1 MFGTGSTRNGYL
13 MTKQLP
19 LFGTSHDVAFRKFH
33 HTNPHVYKAL
43 KRLCLQVRRSGVSR
57 FGIRTVWER
66 LRWYAE
72 FETTRRDE
80 WKLNNNYTKYYA
92 RLLMQ
97 NEPELADLFEVRE
110 PYAKR

>member
-1 MFGTGSTRNGYL
+1 

-19 LFGTSHDVAFRKFH
+19 LFGTPHHIAFRKFH
-33 HTNPHVYKAL
+33 HTNPHVYQAL
-43 KRLCLQVRRSGVSR
+43 RKLCLEVRRAGVSR

-72 FETTRRDE
+72 FETTLDQE
-80 WKLNNNYTKYYA
+80 WKLNNNYTKFYA

-97 NEPELADLFEVRE
+97 DEPELADLFEVRE